1 MSYMNFVSAPTNI
14 VLPISCYNYSY
25 NQLNIQTGGSGTES
39 PTKVGEA
46 DKAAC
51 YCGEANDQGIDLA
64 SGGRPPGQY
73 L

>member
-1 MSYMNFVSAPTNI
+1 VCELHESSLSTNKHSI
-14 VLPISCYNYSY
+14 ARLLLPLT
-25 NQLNIQTGGSGTES
+25 QMHIQTEGSGTGP

-51 YCGEANDQGIDLA
+51 YCGEANDQGIGMA
-64 SGGRPPGQY
+64 SEGQPPGQY